1 MRKFVCQKKIFS
13 TEKAAIVRFCLIA
26 AIIKVQN
33 SFASFDTILQKVFI
47 DNFSAF
53 VAND

>member
-13 TEKAAIVRFCLIA
+13 TEKAAIVRFDSIA

-53 VAND
+53 IASD